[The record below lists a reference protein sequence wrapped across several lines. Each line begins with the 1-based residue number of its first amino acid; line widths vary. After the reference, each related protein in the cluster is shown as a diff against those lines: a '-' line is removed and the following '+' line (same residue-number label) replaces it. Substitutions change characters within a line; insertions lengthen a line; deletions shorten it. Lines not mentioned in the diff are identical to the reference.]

1 MTADD
6 KIALRLQYLSRVVA
20 KEAKYLVTTDQRLF
34 DSPFTPQRA
43 AQLESDPDLAERVDA
58 FVSRFGRLQDT
69 VGDRL
74 LPALLAALGEP
85 PAAAIDN
92 LDRAEK
98 LKLID
103 SADDWMA
110 TRRLRNQMIHEY
122 VEDLTILAS
131 ALQTGHGFVPVLTAA
146 AHRLIAEIQRR
157 GWA

>member
-6 KIALRLQYLSRVVA
+6 KIVLRLQYLSRVVA
-20 KEAKYLVTTDQRLF
+20 KEAQYLATTNQRLF

-43 AQLESDPDLAERVDA
+43 ARLESDPDLAERVDA

-69 VGDRL
+69 IGDRL

-85 PAAAIDN
+85 VAAAIDN
-92 LDRAEK
+92 LDRAER
-98 LKLID
+98 LELID
-103 SADDWMA
+103 SADDWLA

-122 VEDLTILAS
+122 VEDLTMLAS
-131 ALQTGHGFVPVLTAA
+131 ALETGHAFVSVLTGT
-146 AHRLIAEIQRR
+146 AHRLIADIQRR

>member
-6 KIALRLQYLSRVVA
+6 KIVLRLRYLSRVVA
-20 KEAKYLVTTDQRLF
+20 KEAHYLAITDRRLF
-34 DSPFTPQRA
+34 DAPFTPQRA
-43 AQLESDPDLAERVDA
+43 TQLESDPDLAERVDA

-69 VGDRL
+69 IGDRL

-92 LDRAEK
+92 LDRAER

-103 SADDWMA
+103 SADDWLA

-131 ALQTGHGFVPVLTAA
+131 ALQTGHWFVPVLTDT
-146 AHRLIAEIQRR
+146 AHRLIAEMQKR